1 MKHKEIRTHNFP
13 RRNTMQGINRGES
26 KKDTKRSRGGGI
38 CIGFVSAALLL
49 LVLATGA
56 YADFVC
62 TDCHNPGG
70 VPVPHSDGC
79 RSTNCLQSCHP
90 KDLNTMNHLKGP
102 GTPITDPLATD
113 PLVITGICNTCHNR
127 PFDGVYHPYRI
138 NVNAGSLTNPGIV
151 DINDACGQCH
161 GGGDNSTSNPPAPGV
176 PYRTKAELALVA
188 NGIHDSSGVYYPVT
202 FSYTVIPN
210 TYTVNVTATV
220 DCGGA
225 CPPLEYDWD
234 WGDGSANGTAN
245 PDSHTYA
252 LAGTK
257 TITLT
262 IKLASNH
269 LNAGS
274 VARTLTL
281 ANLDLPPAASNSC
294 VWNANTWTMTVTDTS
309 TDDGPDADALP
320 GDGDSLLKLNV
331 DWGDGSVRS
340 LATGAGAVFSHVYTN
355 PGNYTVTETVT
366 DSMLQPAPAPAMC
379 VATAAYFT
387 ISGTVY
393 RSNGTTAVTY
403 ATVQLYKGTA
413 LQRSVSTGTTGTFS
427 FGSLKPGTYSLK
439 VLKSGYTFANPAWGP
454 TAVGPNA
461 TGITINAITP

>member
-1 MKHKEIRTHNFP
+1 
-13 RRNTMQGINRGES
+13 
-26 KKDTKRSRGGGI
+26 
-38 CIGFVSAALLL
+38 
-49 LVLATGA
+49 
-56 YADFVC
+56 
-62 TDCHNPGG
+62 
-70 VPVPHSDGC
+70 
-79 RSTNCLQSCHP
+79 
-90 KDLNTMNHLKGP
+90 MNHLKGP

-340 LATGAGAVFSHVYTN
+340 LATGGSGVQPRLHQPGQLHGHRDSDRQHAPTRTRTGDVRGDPGVLHYQRHGVQVQRDNRSDLCNRTVVQGHRTAEVGVDRYNRHVLLR
-355 PGNYTVTETVT
+355 VTQARHLLTKGLEKR
-366 DSMLQPAPAPAMC
+366 
-379 VATAAYFT
+379 
-387 ISGTVY
+387 VY
-393 RSNGTTAVTY
+393 IRQSCLGPDCGRTERNGY
-403 ATVQLYKGTA
+403 HDQLNHPI
-413 LQRSVSTGTTGTFS
+413 TFS
-427 FGSLKPGTYSLK
+427 EVMKGGPGFRDRLFLFKTC
-439 VLKSGYTFANPAWGP
+439 
-454 TAVGPNA
+454 
-461 TGITINAITP
+461 